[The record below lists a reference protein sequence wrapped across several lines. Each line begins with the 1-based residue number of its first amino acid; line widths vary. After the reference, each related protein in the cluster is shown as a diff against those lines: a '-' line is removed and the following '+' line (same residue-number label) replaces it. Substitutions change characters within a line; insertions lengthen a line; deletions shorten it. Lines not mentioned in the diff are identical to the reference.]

1 MTQKSLDKILIF
13 EPQYKTV
20 IWGGNRISQLKGEH
34 LTQNNIG
41 ESWEISSIEGYESV
55 VAEGPLKGMSIS
67 ELSEQFGADFLGTD
81 VVSRYG
87 NKFPLLIKLL
97 DAHDILSLQVHPNDA
112 VAERYHNSH
121 GKSEMWYV
129 IDAKNDARIYCGL
142 AETLSPESFD
152 RHVNDKSIMDMVA
165 TYQSRPGQFYFIP
178 AGTIHSIGAGNLIA
192 EIQQSS
198 DITYRVY
205 DHDRTTSDGK
215 PRELHLEQARA
226 AIDYSHPTLVE
237 PTAKCFADS
246 TRSVVSTEH
255 FTVDYY
261 KVDGKAEI
269 DCSEGSFT
277 ALLVTNGT
285 ADICADGQLRTVN
298 AGHTVLIPASVKKI
312 TATGS
317 AILLATHL

>member
-13 EPQYKTV
+13 KPQYKTV
-20 IWGGNRISQLKGEH
+20 IWGGNRISQLKGDNVI
-34 LTQNNIG
+34 QNNIG
-41 ESWEISSIEGYESV
+41 ESWEISSIEGQESV
-55 VAEGPLKGMSIS
+55 VADGALKGTSIS
-67 ELSEQFGADFLGTD
+67 DLSEQFGVDFLGQD
-81 VVSRYG
+81 VVNRYG
-87 NKFPLLIKLL
+87 KKFPLLIKFL

-112 VAERYHNSH
+112 VAKKFHNSH

-129 IDAKNDARIYCGL
+129 IDAKDDARIYCGL

-152 RHVNDKSIMDMVA
+152 RHVNDKSIMNMVA
-165 TYQSRPGQFYFIP
+165 SYQSRPGQFYFIP

-226 AIDYSHPTLVE
+226 AIDYTHPSSVE
-237 PTAKCFADS
+237 PTAKCFTDS
-246 TRSVVSTEH
+246 TCGVVTNEH

-261 KVDGKAEI
+261 KVDGVTDIHPDKK
-269 DCSEGSFT
+269 SFN
-277 ALLVTNGT
+277 ALLVPEGTIEIT
-285 ADICADGQLRTVN
+285 ADDETRIVK
-298 AGHTVLIPASVKKI
+298 AGHTILIPAFVNHIKLS
-312 TATGS
+312 GS
-317 AILLATHL
+317 GRVLVAHV